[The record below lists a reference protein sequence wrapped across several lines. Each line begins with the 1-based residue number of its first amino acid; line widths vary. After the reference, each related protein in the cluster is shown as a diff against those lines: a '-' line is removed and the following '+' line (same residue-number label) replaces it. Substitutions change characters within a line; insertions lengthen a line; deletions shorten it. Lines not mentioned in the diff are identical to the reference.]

1 MHIRTKLLGMMIF
14 AALASA
20 LLVFSLFFFLQ
31 REISTS
37 AGTNLRQIYSES
49 WYNLYSNA
57 VLDIGDIMVA
67 ITSFGSEL
75 DVEKKHTT
83 FSKDDFKAFN
93 MPFLESDTISFVSV
107 FSPDTFTSKFC
118 VQSGYEAN
126 DPCEVQIIEDSKQ
139 IGRYVSPE
147 DEYLYYDL
155 NYNFYGYDSL
165 EAFFSE
171 LKPNDLYQGLMTS
184 FNNIDKNPDAG
195 LVSFFLVVVHPIYMA
210 NEPVAYVVLGRSLEN
225 VSGSM
230 ELAIAADVQIFDPE
244 AYDMVTT
251 EYLES
256 GELEFY
262 ETVKPFLGD
271 TNLFHRVDETAGLDM
286 TLIDLVPDITQFI
299 IGTGNF
305 NLKTSPVENPF
316 RLIISRDVAAS
327 LERQNELTSAF
338 LPLGAGIMGLLLI
351 LLGYIQRQSFQ
362 PLKEAVEV
370 LNLMAQGERNVEMP
384 KQSGLL
390 SSNTDE
396 VGQLINA
403 LESYQKESKELER
416 VTRLTAELEVARDE
430 ASEANAAKSKFLAN
444 MSHELR
450 TPLNGIL
457 GYADLLL
464 EEAEDDGND
473 RMAADLNK
481 ISHSGKHLLSL
492 INDILDLSKIEA
504 GRMELYLTDFRVSD
518 LMEQTKTI
526 SQTLA
531 DKNGNSLVFEYADD
545 EDDNKHIRGDETRLR
560 QCVVNLISNAVK
572 FTENG
577 TVTITSTPY
586 DKDDAKWLSIAVTDT
601 GIGMTEEQLGT
612 ILQEYAQADNSTAA
626 NYGGTGLG
634 LTITTSLI
642 QMMGGY
648 LDVESEYGK
657 GTTFTINVPR
667 YIQEAANEE
676 AYSDIT
682 GDSGPLVLIV
692 DDDTSTQD
700 LIRRMLKTQNFRMAG
715 ALKGASG
722 LELAKSLKPDVILLD
737 IYLPDQDGWK
747 VLEQLK
753 SDPELADTPVFIISV
768 TEAEKEADLSG
779 VQKFLHK
786 PIDRETFLDAIRELG
801 IALEENTRVLIV
813 DDDADAREII
823 GRVLSAQGADYVEAK
838 NGAEA
843 LNMVNDGFSMIVLDL
858 DMPVMNG
865 FEFMRSIDGLDTLKN
880 IPIIVFSG
888 MELDSEQSETVNRY
902 TAGIIS
908 KTDLDHEDR
917 LTELLS
923 DLMTVKPAL

>member
-14 AALASA
+14 AALAGA
-20 LLVFSLFFFLQ
+20 VLVFLMFFFLQ
-31 REISTS
+31 REIATS
-37 AGTNLRQIYSES
+37 AGQNLRQIYSDS

-75 DVEKKHTT
+75 DVEEKYTE
-83 FSKDDFKAFN
+83 FSKGDFEAFN
-93 MPFLESDTISFVSV
+93 VPYLESDTISFVSV

-126 DPCEVQIIEDSKQ
+126 DPCEVQFIEDSKKV
-139 IGRYVSPE
+139 GRYLTPE
-147 DEYLYYDL
+147 DEYLYYDQ
-155 NYNFYGYDSL
+155 NYNFFGYDSL
-165 EAFFSE
+165 EAFFTD
-171 LKPNDLYQGLMTS
+171 LKRNDLYQGLMTS
-184 FNNIDKNPDAG
+184 FNNIDENPDAG
-195 LVSFFLVVVHPIYMA
+195 LVSFYLVVVHPIYMA

-225 VSGSM
+225 VAGDM
-230 ELAIAADVQIFDPE
+230 ELAIAAGVQIFDPE
-244 AYDMVTT
+244 AYDLVTT
-251 EYLES
+251 EYLE
-256 GELEFY
+256 GEELAFF
-262 ETVKPFLGD
+262 ETVQPFLD
-271 TNLFHRVDETAGLDM
+271 NSELFRHVDERAGLDM
-286 TLIDLVPDITQFI
+286 TMIDLVPDITQFI

-305 NLKTSPVENPF
+305 DLRTAPVENPF
-316 RLIISRDVAAS
+316 RLLVSRDVAAS
-327 LERQNELTSAF
+327 LERQSELTSAF

-370 LNLMAQGERNVEMP
+370 LNRMAQGEREIEMP

-390 SSNTDE
+390 SSETDE

-403 LESYQKESKELER
+403 LESYQRESKELER
-416 VTRLTAELEVARDE
+416 VKRLTEELEVARDE

-481 ISHSGKHLLSL
+481 ISHSGKHLLTL

-545 EDDNKHIRGDETRLR
+545 EEENKHIRGDETRLR

-586 DKDDAKWLSIAVTDT
+586 DKDDTKWLSIAVSDT
-601 GIGMTEEQLGT
+601 GIGMTEEQLGK
-612 ILQEYAQADNSTAA
+612 ILQEYAQADTSTAA

-634 LTITTSLI
+634 LTITTSLV
-642 QMMGGY
+642 QMMGGF
-648 LDVESEYGK
+648 LDVESEYGT

-667 YIQEAANEE
+667 YIEEVANE
-676 AYSDIT
+676 AVYSDIV

-715 ALKGASG
+715 ALKGNSG

-753 SDPELADTPVFIISV
+753 SDPELAETPVFIISV

-786 PIDRETFLDAIRELG
+786 PIDREIFLDAIREVG
-801 IALEENTRVLIV
+801 ISLEETTRVLVV

-823 GRVLSAQGADYVEAK
+823 GRVLSAQGVEYAEAK

-843 LNMVNDGFSMIVLDL
+843 LNMVNDGFSLIVLDL

-865 FEFMRSIDGLDTLKN
+865 FEFMRSIDGLDNLKD

-888 MELDSEQSETVNRY
+888 MELDAEQSETVNQY
-902 TAGIIS
+902 TAGIIN

-917 LTELLS
+917 LTELLGN
-923 DLMTVKPAL
+923 LIAVKPAS

>member
-1 MHIRTKLLGMMIF
+1 
-14 AALASA
+14 
-20 LLVFSLFFFLQ
+20 
-31 REISTS
+31 
-37 AGTNLRQIYSES
+37 
-49 WYNLYSNA
+49 
-57 VLDIGDIMVA
+57 
-67 ITSFGSEL
+67 
-75 DVEKKHTT
+75 
-83 FSKDDFKAFN
+83 
-93 MPFLESDTISFVSV
+93 
-107 FSPDTFTSKFC
+107 
-118 VQSGYEAN
+118 
-126 DPCEVQIIEDSKQ
+126 
-139 IGRYVSPE
+139 
-147 DEYLYYDL
+147 
-155 NYNFYGYDSL
+155 
-165 EAFFSE
+165 
-171 LKPNDLYQGLMTS
+171 
-184 FNNIDKNPDAG
+184 
-195 LVSFFLVVVHPIYMA
+195 
-210 NEPVAYVVLGRSLEN
+210 
-225 VSGSM
+225 
-230 ELAIAADVQIFDPE
+230 
-244 AYDMVTT
+244 
-251 EYLES
+251 
-256 GELEFY
+256 
-262 ETVKPFLGD
+262 
-271 TNLFHRVDETAGLDM
+271 
-286 TLIDLVPDITQFI
+286 
-299 IGTGNF
+299 
-305 NLKTSPVENPF
+305 
-316 RLIISRDVAAS
+316 
-327 LERQNELTSAF
+327 
-338 LPLGAGIMGLLLI
+338 
-351 LLGYIQRQSFQ
+351 
-362 PLKEAVEV
+362 
-370 LNLMAQGERNVEMP
+370 
-384 KQSGLL
+384 
-390 SSNTDE
+390 
-396 VGQLINA
+396 
-403 LESYQKESKELER
+403 
-416 VTRLTAELEVARDE
+416 
-430 ASEANAAKSKFLAN
+430 
-444 MSHELR
+444 
-450 TPLNGIL
+450 
-457 GYADLLL
+457 
-464 EEAEDDGND
+464 
-473 RMAADLNK
+473 ADLNK

-634 LTITTSLI
+634 LTITTSLV

-801 IALEENTRVLIV
+801 ITLEETTRVLIV

-902 TAGIIS
+902 TAGIIN

-923 DLMTVKPAL
+923 DLMTVKPAS

>member
-1 MHIRTKLLGMMIF
+1 
-14 AALASA
+14 
-20 LLVFSLFFFLQ
+20 
-31 REISTS
+31 
-37 AGTNLRQIYSES
+37 
-49 WYNLYSNA
+49 
-57 VLDIGDIMVA
+57 
-67 ITSFGSEL
+67 
-75 DVEKKHTT
+75 
-83 FSKDDFKAFN
+83 
-93 MPFLESDTISFVSV
+93 
-107 FSPDTFTSKFC
+107 
-118 VQSGYEAN
+118 
-126 DPCEVQIIEDSKQ
+126 
-139 IGRYVSPE
+139 
-147 DEYLYYDL
+147 
-155 NYNFYGYDSL
+155 
-165 EAFFSE
+165 
-171 LKPNDLYQGLMTS
+171 
-184 FNNIDKNPDAG
+184 
-195 LVSFFLVVVHPIYMA
+195 
-210 NEPVAYVVLGRSLEN
+210 
-225 VSGSM
+225 
-230 ELAIAADVQIFDPE
+230 
-244 AYDMVTT
+244 
-251 EYLES
+251 
-256 GELEFY
+256 
-262 ETVKPFLGD
+262 
-271 TNLFHRVDETAGLDM
+271 
-286 TLIDLVPDITQFI
+286 
-299 IGTGNF
+299 
-305 NLKTSPVENPF
+305 
-316 RLIISRDVAAS
+316 
-327 LERQNELTSAF
+327 
-338 LPLGAGIMGLLLI
+338 
-351 LLGYIQRQSFQ
+351 
-362 PLKEAVEV
+362 
-370 LNLMAQGERNVEMP
+370 MAQGERNVEMP

-801 IALEENTRVLIV
+801 IALEETTRVLIV

-902 TAGIIS
+902 TAGIIN

-923 DLMTVKPAL
+923 DLMTVKPAS

>member
-20 LLVFSLFFFLQ
+20 ALVFSMFFFLQ
-31 REISTS
+31 KEIATS
-37 AGTNLRQIYSES
+37 AGKNLRQIYSDS

-75 DVEKKHTT
+75 DVEGKYTK
-83 FSKDDFKAFN
+83 FSENDFEAFN
-93 MPFLESDTISFVSV
+93 VPYLESDTISFVSV
-107 FSPDTFTSKFC
+107 FSPETFTSKFC

-126 DPCEVQIIEDSKQ
+126 DPCEVQIIEDSKR
-139 IGRYVSPE
+139 IGRFISPE

-165 EAFFSE
+165 EAFFTD
-171 LKPNDLYQGLMTS
+171 LKRNDLYQGLMTS
-184 FNNIDKNPDAG
+184 FNNIDENPEAG
-195 LVSFFLVVVHPIYMA
+195 LVSFYLVVVHPIYMA

-225 VSGSM
+225 IAGDM
-230 ELAIAADVQIFDPE
+230 ELAIAAGVQVFDPE
-244 AYDMVTT
+244 AYDLVTT
-251 EYLES
+251 EYLE
-256 GELEFY
+256 GEELEFF
-262 ETVKPFLGD
+262 ETVKPFLD
-271 TNLFHRVDETAGLDM
+271 NPELFHHVDEKAGLDM
-286 TLIDLVPDITQFI
+286 TMIELVPDITQFI

-305 NLKTSPVENPF
+305 DLKTAPVENPF
-316 RLIISRDVAAS
+316 RLMISRDVAAS
-327 LERQNELTSAF
+327 LERQSELTSAF

-370 LNLMAQGERNVEMP
+370 LNRMAQGEREIEMP

-390 SSNTDE
+390 SSDTDE

-416 VTRLTAELEVARDE
+416 VTRLTEELEVARDE

-577 TVTITSTPY
+577 TITITSTPY
-586 DKDDAKWLSIAVTDT
+586 DKDDTKWLSIAVSDT
-601 GIGMTEEQLGT
+601 GIGMTEEQLGK

-667 YIQEAANEE
+667 YIEEAANET
-676 AYSDIT
+676 AYSDII

-715 ALKGASG
+715 ALKGSSG

-786 PIDRETFLDAIRELG
+786 PIDRETFLDAIREVG
-801 IALEENTRVLIV
+801 ISLEETTRVLVV

-823 GRVLSAQGADYVEAK
+823 GRVLSAQGAEYVEAK

-865 FEFMRSIDGLDTLKN
+865 FEFMRSIDGLDNLKD

-888 MELDSEQSETVNRY
+888 MELDAEQSETVNQY
-902 TAGIIS
+902 TAGIIN

-917 LTELLS
+917 LTELLGN
-923 DLMTVKPAL
+923 LMAVKPAS